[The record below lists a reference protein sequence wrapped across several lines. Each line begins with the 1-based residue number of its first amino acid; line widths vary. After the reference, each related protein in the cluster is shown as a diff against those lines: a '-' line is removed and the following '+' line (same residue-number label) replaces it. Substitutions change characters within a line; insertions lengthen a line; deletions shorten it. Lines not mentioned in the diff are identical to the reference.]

1 MRLNVINPESDF
13 ALGMGKCRAGQESE
27 AMMMESISTATMRF
41 KRFRFLGT
49 DWSQRAWFW

>member
-41 KRFRFLGT
+41 KRFRFL
-49 DWSQRAWFW
+49 